1 MTSNTF
7 LELKKIRK
15 KISQKEVKL
24 MGINSCLIL
33 EKNYIN
39 RTFKS
44 YMYKRLSEYLR
55 FVTEL
60 DFPNSFSEL
69 IFLELFNCNQTFFN
83 FNLLLHQ
90 TIELIVGNISLFNMS
105 NIMIRFFKIT
115 SWNFINPAILLKF
128 SSINNSLIEAKGFEN
143 LKEYKEK
150 KSYRNDCSKEF
161 FAVKLEK
168 IRINIDKKDY
178 LVSGI
183 LINSLFRLNSW
194 GFIGKSEK
202 KVFSELIIRI
212 LIKNHNLILLAK
224 FYYLLSE
231 YAYLNYKDFKL
242 SKTCIFLSSIFFR
255 LSISYDSFSSLEKLL
270 KIKIINLFKLKQRY
284 RFTNKDMM
292 IFKFNEK
299 IKKFTQ
305 KIEKNIP
312 YLNNNCLDK
321 ISKSLKIKTIEETIK
336 KITYSYSSILA
347 TNIKNWF
354 KIDSR
359 DLEYHLLNTN
369 DTTNSFLSFDHFRG
383 ILYFNLIL

>member
-255 LSISYDSFSSLEKLL
+255 LSISCDSFSSLEKLL

-292 IFKFNEK
+292 IFKFLRGKSITNP
-299 IKKFTQ
+299 
-305 KIEKNIP
+305 NIP
-312 YLNNNCLDK
+312 LFHR
-321 ISKSLKIKTIEETIK
+321 
-336 KITYSYSSILA
+336 
-347 TNIKNWF
+347 KNREST
-354 KIDSR
+354 DP
-359 DLEYHLLNTN
+359 
-369 DTTNSFLSFDHFRG
+369 
-383 ILYFNLIL
+383 